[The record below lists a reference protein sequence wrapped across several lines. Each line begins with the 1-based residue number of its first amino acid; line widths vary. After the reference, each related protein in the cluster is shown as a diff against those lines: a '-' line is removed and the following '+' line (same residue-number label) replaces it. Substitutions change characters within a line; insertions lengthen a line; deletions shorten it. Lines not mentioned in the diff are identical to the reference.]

1 LNAVRIRR
9 KLESETPYL
18 PELKPLIGKNVEIIV
33 EEKHPDDP
41 GCFAELSAPKPLS
54 EKETQALRQLLT
66 ADQFE
71 ALNDIASR
79 GGPDVEAIARLRSKS
94 MT

>member
-1 LNAVRIRR
+1 
-9 KLESETPYL
+9 LESETHYL
-18 PELKPLIGKNVEIIV
+18 PELKPLIGKTVEITV
-33 EEKHPDDP
+33 EETHINDP
-41 GCFAELSAPKPLS
+41 GCFSELSAPKPLS
-54 EKETQALRQLLT
+54 EKETQALRELLS
-66 ADQFE
+66 ADQLE